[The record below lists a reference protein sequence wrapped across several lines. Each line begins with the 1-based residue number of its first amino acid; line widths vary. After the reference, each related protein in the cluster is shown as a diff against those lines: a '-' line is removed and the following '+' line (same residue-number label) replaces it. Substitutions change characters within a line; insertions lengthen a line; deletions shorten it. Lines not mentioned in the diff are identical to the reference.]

1 VSLPG
6 ALFFCYIVGMANPR
20 LPKSKQHSTAGATQN
35 GRVLDKPRVARQWEV
50 CSVWDYSPQA
60 QTYTVV
66 GGSAGPIPDVRRLV
80 EDPGVVGV
88 LPRGTEVVVH
98 FELGFPAI
106 AAVLK
111 SAATGAV
118 EVNPSRISEIRGVGG
133 EDGVYDQKNPSSNA
147 RAPNDPVDVMA
158 DDWVRKGRHN
168 NFVGVLAG
176 GTNILSSSPMAQIRT
191 HGVNDM
197 VEVFANVYRHISAL
211 GNLEIHNDGGKT
223 SLTWRAGSDQATENG
238 ANAEN
243 WTLRLDAGATGDLF
257 RLSVTTPNNNTLCEL
272 HMSADG
278 RLSLT
283 GVAGVDIS
291 SGTRGT
297 AREDVAEHKETSVLG
312 NMATTVGGAVTENF
326 KAGRETTIMTNDALS
341 TGSDLKETIG
351 HDRMT
356 HIANT
361 LKTTVEGGGK
371 SPPPDE
377 GNLAILWDA
386 VNGGIES
393 VTGNPKSGA
402 TSSPKQAQ
410 NFVNYAGDFR
420 FVTPSGFKWV
430 LMSADDD
437 SVLLAADGSATA
449 GDKGH
454 TFSVTTPKHHACMW
468 EEFEK
473 VINAIMD
480 WADDHVHL
488 TAMGPSGPAKSSA
501 TGPMTAKVKEK
512 IEPVKSTRVMIGG

>member
-1 VSLPG
+1 
-6 ALFFCYIVGMANPR
+6 MANPR
-20 LPKSKQHSTAGATQN
+20 LPKSKTHGDAGANQR
-35 GRVLDKPRVARQWEV
+35 GRILDKALPRRQWEV

-66 GGSAGPIPDVRRLV
+66 GGSSGPMPDVRRLV
-80 EDPGVVGV
+80 EDPGAVGV

-98 FELGFPAI
+98 FELGFPVI
-106 AAVLK
+106 ASVLK
-111 SAATGAV
+111 SAATSAV
-118 EVNPSRISEIRGVGG
+118 EVNPSRISEVRGVGG
-133 EDGVYDQKNPSSNA
+133 EDGVYDQKNPSSSA
-147 RAPNDPVDVMA
+147 RAPNDPVDVLA
-158 DDWVRKGRHN
+158 DDWIRKSRHN
-168 NFVGVLAG
+168 NFVGVLSG
-176 GTNILSSSPMAQIRT
+176 GTNILSSGPMAQIRT

-197 VEVFANVYRHISAL
+197 VEIFANVYRHISAL
-211 GNLEIHNDGGKT
+211 GNLEITNDGGKT
-223 SLTWRAGSDQATENG
+223 SLTWRAGADQATENG

-243 WTLRLDAGATGDLF
+243 WTLRMDAGAAGDLF

-297 AREDVAEHKETSVLG
+297 AREDVAENKEVAVLG
-312 NMATTVGGAVTENF
+312 KMQTTVGADVLEMFN
-326 KAGRETTIMTNDALS
+326 AGKETVVANNDSVS
-341 TGSDLKETIG
+341 TGNDLKETVG

-371 SPPPDE
+371 TPPPDA
-377 GNLAILWDA
+377 GSLAILWDA

-393 VTGNPKSGA
+393 VTGNPGSGA
-402 TSSPKQAQ
+402 TASPKQAQ
-410 NFVNYAGDFR
+410 SFVNYSGDFN
-420 FVTPSGFKWV
+420 FATPSGAKFN
-430 LMSADDD
+430 LISADND
-437 SVLLAADGSATA
+437 SVLLAADGSATSTPT
-449 GDKGH
+449 GH
-454 TFSVTTPKHHACMW
+454 KWTVTTPTHHVCMW

-480 WADDHVHL
+480 WADSHTHL
-488 TAMGPSGPAKSSA
+488 SAMGPTGPAQGSP
-501 TGPMTAKVKEK
+501 TGPMTAKVKST
-512 IEPVKSTRVMIGG
+512 INPVKSTRVMVGG